1 MVAGAR
7 RTHVSPTGPTGCAT
21 AAVAA
26 RLLQLFVLRVRHTNA
41 ARCFAGRWSA
51 PPPAGCGVYE
61 PTPGPPRREFR
72 LYTFLCVCASV
83 EGDGDRLA
91 AAPGSGAYGVGGL
104 SSRVS
109 SCMKRHLLS
118 FSPLSRGG
126 PAPVRPSRVAVS

>member
-7 RTHVSPTGPTGCAT
+7 RTHVSPTGPQGVRPLPWLRGCYGSSCCVCVTRTLHA
-21 AAVAA
+21 ASLDAGAPLPLPAVASMN
-26 RLLQLFVLRVRHTNA
+26 RRP
-41 ARCFAGRWSA
+41 GRPVGSS
-51 PPPAGCGVYE
+51 
-61 PTPGPPRREFR
+61 
-72 LYTFLCVCASV
+72 VCIRFYVCV